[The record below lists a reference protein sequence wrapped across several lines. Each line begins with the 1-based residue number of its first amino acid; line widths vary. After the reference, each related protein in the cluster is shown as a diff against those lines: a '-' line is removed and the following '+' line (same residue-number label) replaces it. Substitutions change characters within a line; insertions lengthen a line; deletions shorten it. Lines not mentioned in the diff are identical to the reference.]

1 MLNKNIFATLIP
13 AYIISILLIIGC
25 AFTSRE
31 VYVGRTMFIPVK
43 SSPQG
48 ARVLLDGKDE
58 GFTPMT
64 LQFTYLQDKY
74 GSHDDEIRVRIL
86 KIERD
91 GYEPYVISFSITNKE
106 HEKIPNPV
114 FLKKSEDVVQ
124 AEASLD
130 KEQQKTQEPKEVG
143 EALKEVEK
151 PRNKIALIDNA
162 VDLPLKDQQKAQELK
177 EAKEEVKESLK
188 EITKPRNESAL
199 IKEKDDT
206 QKIKQNNDTI
216 EASSDKDDK
225 NIVQTRSDKKIDNTT
240 KFNKKLK
247 VDSQYASKI
256 IYTIQTGSF
265 LKLEQAQEQYD
276 SMLKILNGK
285 ESSFLR
291 IEKIGKYYAVRLGRF
306 NDYNAAEQFIVSVKP
321 DLSNAVILEVYIKE
335 ERIVRFNAGSIY
347 VLNDALLNT
356 TDKSDH
362 SLKEDL
368 YLRQILVDTRVKAED
383 IIDRIA
389 KGELFEEVALK
400 ESMESNGYAG
410 GYVGKV
416 DPSDLHPAIADV
428 LLNNYESDAPVI
440 VETER
445 GFHIVQRGTRS
456 DLKDSNKLMA
466 TDEKIAADRVA
477 IKNQSNIESFKALIK
492 INPLFSEAYYN
503 LGVAYSES
511 GEYSKAVDAYKEA
524 IERNPY
530 YFNAFV
536 NLGVAYSKLDMYGSA
551 INVYMNAINITP
563 DDADV
568 HINLGIALG
577 RLGMYSQAITALK
590 RATEL
595 DTHNAEAHYNLGFAY
610 LMSNDKNS
618 AINEY
623 EILKNLDTELANKLF
638 REIHE

>member
-1 MLNKNIFATLIP
+1 MFIKMFFNIFLSVIP
-13 AYIISILLIIGC
+13 L
-25 AFTSRE
+25 
-31 VYVGRTMFIPVK
+31 
-43 SSPQG
+43 
-48 ARVLLDGKDE
+48 VLLL
-58 GFTPMT
+58 TT
-64 LQFTYLQDKY
+64 
-74 GSHDDEIRVRIL
+74 GSVR
-86 KIERD
+86 
-91 GYEPYVISFSITNKE
+91 GSE
-106 HEKIPNPV
+106 HESIP
-114 FLKKSEDVVQ
+114 D
-124 AEASLD
+124 
-130 KEQQKTQEPKEVG
+130 TM
-143 EALKEVEK
+143 
-151 PRNKIALIDNA
+151 I
-162 VDLPLKDQQKAQELK
+162 
-177 EAKEEVKESLK
+177 ESL
-188 EITKPRNESAL
+188 IN
-199 IKEKDDT
+199 
-206 QKIKQNNDTI
+206 
-216 EASSDKDDK
+216 SS
-225 NIVQTRSDKKIDNTT
+225 Q
-240 KFNKKLK
+240 
-247 VDSQYASKI
+247 Q

-265 LKLEQAQEQYD
+265 LKLERAQEQFD
-276 SMLKILNGK
+276 SILQILNGK
-285 ESSFLR
+285 EFSFLR
-291 IEKIGKYYAVRLGRF
+291 IEEIGKYYSVRIGRF
-306 NDYNAAEQFIVSVKP
+306 ADYNAAEQFIIEVKP
-321 DLSNAVILEVYIKE
+321 GLSKAVILEVYIKE

-362 SLKEDL
+362 NLKEDL
-368 YLRQILVDTRVKAED
+368 YLRQILVDTRAKAED

-410 GYVGKV
+410 GYVGLV

-428 LLNNYESDAPVI
+428 LLNNDESNAPVI
-440 VETER
+440 VETKR

-456 DLKDSNKLMA
+456 DSKDSNKLMA
-466 TDEKIAADRVA
+466 TNEKNAADRVA
-477 IKNQSNIESFKALIK
+477 IKNRNNIESFKALIK

-511 GEYSKAVDAYKEA
+511 GEYKKAVDAYKEA